1 MLANAAEL
9 ASNGDALVDLAEC
22 SSTSLLR
29 VAQPSESGGA
39 HRFGDLVAASRTM
52 RSVLEALG
60 RLAVTDVTLTLVGE
74 TGTGKDVLANAVHA
88 SSPRRAGPFVVFDC
102 GAIAPNLAESEL
114 FGHERGSFT
123 GAVTGHAGAFERAH
137 GGTLFLDEIGELPVD
152 LQPRLLRVLE
162 SRRVRR
168 VGGGQDRGVDV
179 RVVAATNRDL
189 RAEVAAGRF
198 RQDLFFRLAGAVVPV
213 PPLRDR
219 LDDLTLLVAQLLSD
233 LGRSDLRVTR
243 ETLNALADRDWPGN
257 VRELKN
263 ALACAIAFL
272 DGGSLEPRHF
282 SSLPPPCE
290 ERESGLPAL
299 EDMTLL
305 EIERLAIIRTLS
317 RMEGNKARAARSLG
331 IATSTLY
338 EKIKKHGISK
348 PSS

>member
-1 MLANAAEL
+1 MRANAAEF
-9 ASNGDALVDLAEC
+9 GVVDDLFDEP
-22 SSTSLLR
+22 TSIIR
-29 VAQPSESGGA
+29 VASPACAVYGQFGA
-39 HRFGDLVAASRTM
+39 LLAISRPM
-52 RSVLEALG
+52 RSVFEALE
-60 RLAVTDVTLTLVGE
+60 RLAVTEVTLTLVGE

-88 SSPRRAGPFVVFDC
+88 RSPRGRGPFVVFDC

-137 GGTLFLDEIGELPVD
+137 GGTLFLDEIGELPLD

-179 RVVAATNRDL
+179 RVIAATNRDL
-189 RAEVAAGRF
+189 HAEVAAGRF

-213 PPLRDR
+213 PPLRNR
-219 LDDLTLLVAQLLSD
+219 LEDLPLLVSQLLMD

-263 ALACAIAFL
+263 ALACAIAFF

-290 ERESGLPAL
+290 EPDSNSVAL
-299 EDMTLL
+299 DDMTLL
-305 EIERLAIIRTLS
+305 EIERLAIVQTLARTV
-317 RMEGNKARAARSLG
+317 GNKARAARSLG

-338 EKIKKHGISK
+338 EKIKKHAI
-348 PSS
+348 